1 MYCGRCGAR
10 VEEEQKFCTA
20 CGSPVTA
27 ATVAQQGRIEKHLK
41 LLAIL
46 WLVISVMR
54 LIPGIGLLFLGRL
67 GFPFI
72 PPHVRPLV
80 LPLAAIGGVFLIAT
94 AVVGIIVGWGLLER
108 ASWARILAI
117 ILGIIALIHVPFG
130 TALGIYTLWVL
141 LPAQSEEEYRRLS
154 RAV

>member
-94 AVVGIIVGWGLLER
+94 AAAGIIVGWGLLER